1 MCGSPNAE
9 SRITNHQIPKMLS
22 VKINSANTFDIS
34 PSMLQSLD
42 LVALP
47 ANEIFHLVRKHKT
60 YTIEVLEKNITE
72 KTLLLRINGR
82 SYLAQAEDELDK
94 LLKQLGMSATNS
106 AKVNHIKAPMPGL
119 ILQVLVTEGQ
129 TIQKGDSLLI
139 LEAMK
144 MENVIK
150 SPGEGVVKTVKVQ
163 QGAPVDKNQILIE
176 LA

>member
-1 MCGSPNAE
+1 
-9 SRITNHQIPKMLS
+9 MLS
-22 VKINSANTFDIS
+22 VKVNAENAFDIA

-47 ANEIFHLVRKHKT
+47 GNEIFHLVRNHKT
-60 YTIEVLEKNITE
+60 YAIEVLEKNIAE
-72 KTLLLRINGR
+72 KTLVLRINGR
-82 SYLAQAEDELDK
+82 TYLAQAEDELDK
-94 LLKQLGMSATNS
+94 LLKQLGMSASSST
-106 AKVNHIKAPMPGL
+106 KVNNIKAPMPGL

-129 TIQKGDSLLI
+129 TIQKGDSVLI

-150 SPGEGVVKTVKVQ
+150 SPGDGVVKTVKVQ

-176 LA
+176 LV